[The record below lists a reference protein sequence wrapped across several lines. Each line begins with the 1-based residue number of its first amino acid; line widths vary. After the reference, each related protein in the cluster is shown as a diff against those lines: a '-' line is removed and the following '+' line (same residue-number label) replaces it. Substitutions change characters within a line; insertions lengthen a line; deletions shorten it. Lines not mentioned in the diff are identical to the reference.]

1 MTDRLELRY
10 VDLATLRRWDRNAK
24 RHDLGALAASITRH
38 GFRDPP
44 AYDPAL
50 NAGEGGIVEG
60 NGRGDA
66 LSAMQA
72 QGQSAPRGV
81 VVEGGAWLVPVL
93 FGVDAP
99 SQAAAEAYGVAHNN
113 LTMAGGDFT
122 DLDMAGMWE
131 PEGYAALLRSL
142 AEQGE
147 IPVSID
153 ATALDALL
161 AGLAGAP
168 GPGAGGDE
176 FDTTPDDGPTR
187 CQSGE
192 LWSIGGVHRLLVG
205 DCTDPANVARLMQGE
220 RADMVF
226 TSPPYAVGVDYGET
240 YQDTI
245 ENLRAMLPKL
255 ASIWLDA
262 VLPGGFAVINFGDV
276 APGRDIAEV
285 DDVCEYPMALE
296 YWPVFRNAGWFLHS
310 RRIWCKPTA
319 RVNSLWCI
327 ESNRA
332 ATDWE
337 HVWTWRNP
345 GAPAIVQR
353 VDGVYRSASGWIDT
367 SQMHGVDVG
376 KKTHGAGMALG
387 IVEWMLTIHSKTY
400 AIVLEP
406 FCGTGTTIIGA
417 HRTGRRCYGMEIAP
431 RYADVILK
439 RCETEGLTVERTS

>member
-1 MTDRLELRY
+1 MTERLELRY

-24 RHDLGALAASITRH
+24 RHDLGALAESITRH

-50 NAGEGGIVEG
+50 NGGEGGIVEG

-72 QGQSAPRGV
+72 QGQPAPRGV

-99 SQAAAEAYGVAHNN
+99 SQAAAEAYGIAHNN

-168 GPGAGGDE
+168 EPGAGGDE
-176 FDTTPDDGPTR
+176 FDATPDDGPTR
-187 CQSGE
+187 CQLGD

-220 RADMVF
+220 RADMVW
-226 TSPPYAVGVDYGET
+226 TDPPYGVSIGEKNKYLNSIAPANRIEENLENDTLDEPALMEMLRAAFANAAAHCLAGGAWYVAAPAGPLHVLFGQALKERGIWHQTIQWVKNNATFAPLGVDYHWRAEPIFYGWEPGAAHR
-240 YQDTI
+240 YYGGRKQDTVWEIDRPQSSPDHPTMKPI
-245 ENLRAMLPKL
+245 EL
-255 ASIWLDA
+255 
-262 VLPGGFAVINFGDV
+262 
-276 APGRDIAEV
+276 
-285 DDVCEYPMALE
+285 
-296 YWPVFRNAGWFLHS
+296 
-310 RRIWCKPTA
+310 
-319 RVNSLWCI
+319 
-327 ESNRA
+327 
-332 ATDWE
+332 
-337 HVWTWRNP
+337 
-345 GAPAIVQR
+345 VQR
-353 VDGVYRSASGWIDT
+353 AVENS
-367 SQMHGVDVG
+367 SQ
-376 KKTHGAGMALG
+376 AGNIILDPFLG
-387 IVEWMLTIHSKTY
+387 S
-400 AIVLEP
+400 
-406 FCGTGTTIIGA
+406 GTTMIAA

-439 RCETEGLTVERTS
+439 RCEAEGLTVERTS

>member
-1 MTDRLELRY
+1 MTERLELRY

-24 RHDLGALAASITRH
+24 RHDLGALAESITRH

-50 NAGEGGIVEG
+50 NGGEGGIVEG

-99 SQAAAEAYGVAHNN
+99 SQAAAEAYGIAHNN

-122 DLDMAGMWE
+122 DLDMAGMWA

-161 AGLAGAP
+161 AGLAGDP
-168 GPGAGGDE
+168 PEPGAGGDE

-187 CQSGE
+187 CQLGD

-220 RADMVF
+220 RADMVW
-226 TSPPYAVGVDYGET
+226 TDPPYGVDYDGGLNKKKREKLEG
-240 YQDTI
+240 DTSGALYDICMDSTAQYCKPSAPWYIWFAGSVGAPVYKAIAQHGYKVRAMIVWNKLEAHYGNFMAQYMQKHEPCLYCVKDAPPWHGPTNEVTVWDVKQPSVNEHHPTQKPLELALRAI
-245 ENLRAMLPKL
+245 ENSS
-255 ASIWLDA
+255 ASDA
-262 VLPGGFAVINFGDV
+262 I
-276 APGRDIAEV
+276 
-285 DDVCEYPMALE
+285 VCD
-296 YWPVFRNAGWFLHS
+296 WFLGS
-310 RRIWCKPTA
+310 
-319 RVNSLWCI
+319 
-327 ESNRA
+327 
-332 ATDWE
+332 
-337 HVWTWRNP
+337 
-345 GAPAIVQR
+345 
-353 VDGVYRSASGWIDT
+353 
-367 SQMHGVDVG
+367 
-376 KKTHGAGMALG
+376 
-387 IVEWMLTIHSKTY
+387 
-400 AIVLEP
+400 
-406 FCGTGTTIIGA
+406 GTTMIAA

-439 RCETEGLTVERTS
+439 RCEAEGLTVERTS

>member
-24 RHDLGALAASITRH
+24 RHDLGALAESITRH

-50 NAGEGGIVEG
+50 NGGEGGIVEG

-99 SQAAAEAYGVAHNN
+99 SQAAAEAYGIAHNN

-161 AGLAGAP
+161 AGLAGTGEP
-168 GPGAGGDE
+168 GNLWQGMPE
-176 FDTTPDDGPTR
+176 FEQDDLEGWKAIT
-187 CQSGE
+187 
-192 LWSIGGVHRLLVG
+192 VHF
-205 DCTDPANVARLMQGE
+205 ANEDDYQAFARLVEQ
-220 RADMVF
+220 
-226 TSPPYAVGVDYGET
+226 
-240 YQDTI
+240 
-245 ENLRAMLPKL
+245 KL
-255 ASIWLDA
+255 TPQTRSIWHPA
-262 VLPGGFAVINFGDV
+262 QVPTSHIV
-276 APGRDIAEV
+276 
-285 DDVCEYPMALE
+285 
-296 YWPVFRNAGWFLHS
+296 NA
-310 RRIWCKPTA
+310 CA
-319 RVNSLWCI
+319 D
-327 ESNRA
+327 ES
-332 ATDWE
+332 
-337 HVWTWRNP
+337 
-345 GAPAIVQR
+345 
-353 VDGVYRSASGWIDT
+353 
-367 SQMHGVDVG
+367 
-376 KKTHGAGMALG
+376 
-387 IVEWMLTIHSKTY
+387 
-400 AIVLEP
+400 
-406 FCGTGTTIIGA
+406 
-417 HRTGRRCYGMEIAP
+417 
-431 RYADVILK
+431 
-439 RCETEGLTVERTS
+439 

>member
-1 MTDRLELRY
+1 MTERLELRY

-24 RHDLGALAASITRH
+24 RHDLGALAESITRH

-72 QGQSAPRGV
+72 QGQPAPRGV

-99 SQAAAEAYGVAHNN
+99 SQAAAEAYGIAHNN

-168 GPGAGGDE
+168 KPGAGGDE

-187 CQSGE
+187 CQLGD

-220 RADMVF
+220 RADAVI
-226 TSPPYAVGVDYGET
+226 TDPPYGMKLDTDYTQMAEWANRQPGGKYEGFRRKGGSSKSIKHAPVIGDDRPFNPSHIFDLFGYVAEMFLFGADYYAEKIPDRSSGSWLVWDKREDSQGGNVDTMFGSSFELCWSRSAHKRDIVRVRWAGYFGTET
-240 YQDTI
+240 QDTKKRVHPTQKPIQVI
-245 ENLRAMLPKL
+245 EW
-255 ASIWLDA
+255 ILDKYTKDNHL
-262 VLPGGFAVINFGDV
+262 V
-276 APGRDIAEV
+276 
-285 DDVCEYPMALE
+285 
-296 YWPVFRNAGWFLHS
+296 
-310 RRIWCKPTA
+310 
-319 RVNSLWCI
+319 
-327 ESNRA
+327 
-332 ATDWE
+332 
-337 HVWTWRNP
+337 
-345 GAPAIVQR
+345 
-353 VDGVYRSASGWIDT
+353 
-367 SQMHGVDVG
+367 VDVY
-376 KKTHGAGMALG
+376 LG
-387 IVEWMLTIHSKTY
+387 S
-400 AIVLEP
+400 
-406 FCGTGTTIIGA
+406 GTTMVA
-417 HRTGRRCYGMEIAP
+417 ANNLGRRCFGCEIEP
-431 RYADVILK
+431 RYADVVLK
-439 RCETEGLTVERTS
+439 RMESLGLSAVRCEAEGLTVERTS

>member
-1 MTDRLELRY
+1 MIERLELRY

-24 RHDLGALAASITRH
+24 RHDIGALAESITRH

-161 AGLAGAP
+161 AGLAGTGEP
-168 GPGAGGDE
+168 GNLWQGMPE
-176 FDTTPDDGPTR
+176 FEQEDKAWKTLTMYFLCAEDYASFQEAIGQRLTEKTTATWYPK
-187 CQSGE
+187 QN
-192 LWSIGGVHRLLVG
+192 
-205 DCTDPANVARLMQGE
+205 AVAMKE
-220 RADMVF
+220 Y
-226 TSPPYAVGVDYGET
+226 T
-240 YQDTI
+240 
-245 ENLRAMLPKL
+245 
-255 ASIWLDA
+255 
-262 VLPGGFAVINFGDV
+262 
-276 APGRDIAEV
+276 
-285 DDVCEYPMALE
+285 CE
-296 YWPVFRNAGWFLHS
+296 
-310 RRIWCKPTA
+310 
-319 RVNSLWCI
+319 
-327 ESNRA
+327 
-332 ATDWE
+332 
-337 HVWTWRNP
+337 
-345 GAPAIVQR
+345 
-353 VDGVYRSASGWIDT
+353 
-367 SQMHGVDVG
+367 
-376 KKTHGAGMALG
+376 
-387 IVEWMLTIHSKTY
+387 
-400 AIVLEP
+400 
-406 FCGTGTTIIGA
+406 
-417 HRTGRRCYGMEIAP
+417 
-431 RYADVILK
+431 
-439 RCETEGLTVERTS
+439 